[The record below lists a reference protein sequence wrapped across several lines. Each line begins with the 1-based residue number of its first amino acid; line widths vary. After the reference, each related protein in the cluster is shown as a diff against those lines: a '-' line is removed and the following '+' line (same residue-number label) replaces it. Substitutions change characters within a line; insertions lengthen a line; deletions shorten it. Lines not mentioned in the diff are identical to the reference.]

1 MENSYN
7 ADAIKILRGLDA
19 VRKRPGM
26 YIGDTDDGSG
36 LHHMVCEVVDNAIDE
51 SLAGYCDKI
60 EVSINK
66 DGSVSVTD
74 NGRGIPTDLH
84 EEEGI
89 SAAEVIMTQLHAGG
103 KFDSN
108 TYKVSGGLHGV
119 GISVVNALSSW
130 LELTI
135 WRNKKEYFMR
145 FEDGESIEPLKV
157 VNENTNKRGTKVT
170 FMPSTETFNGIN
182 FSYSTLESRIR
193 ELAFLNSNIDITLR
207 DLRNEPY
214 TESHFNQSNQ
224 SKDNFG
230 TANFV
235 RYLDKN
241 KTHVT
246 KIASM
251 KGDAEDLGISLE
263 ISMEWNDSYYEHM
276 LCFTNNIRQRDG
288 GTHLAGFRSAL
299 TRCINNYAT
308 NEGFLKKAKV
318 NLTGEDVREGLTCV
332 LSLKMPDPK
341 FSSQTKDKLVSSE
354 ARAVV
359 ESVVSDKLSTILE
372 TDPKLAASIVERVIR
387 SAKGREAA
395 RKARELVKSKNNIDI
410 ATLPGK
416 LADCQEKAPE
426 LSELFIVEGNSAGG
440 TAKQGRNRKTQAVL
454 ALRGK
459 ILNVERVSLDR
470 IFSSTEIGSLITA
483 IGAGIGSE
491 HFDIEKARYH
501 KIIIMTDADVDGSH
515 IRTLILTFFFRH
527 MREVIEK
534 GYLYIAQPPLYK
546 VTKNA
551 KDTYI
556 KDDETFEEY
565 IINSAV
571 KRLTL
576 SGTATEFNNLR
587 LILNKCVSISNISKN
602 YDREIPQNL
611 LESLLILSKK
621 KALLSANEILKYL
634 KLMYSEY
641 TWEVEMKDEEKE
653 IHISKLFQGL
663 ADKYIF
669 ALSMLEG
676 KDMQNILSLLDGISN
691 LFNGDSFLKSQETEI
706 RITSPSTLAKII
718 MDYGKKGL
726 TLQRFKG
733 LGEMNADQLWDT
745 TLNPEART
753 LLKVEIKDCEEADSI
768 FSILMGD
775 IVEPRRDFIN
785 SNALNVHDVDI

>member
-1 MENSYN
+1 MESNYN

-36 LHHMVCEVVDNAIDE
+36 LHHMVYEVVDNAIDE

-60 EVSINK
+60 EVSINE

-74 NGRGIPTDLH
+74 NGRGIPTDIH

-135 WRNKKEYFMR
+135 WRNKKEHFMR

-157 VNENTNKRGTKVT
+157 VNENTSKRGTRVT
-170 FMPSTETFNGIN
+170 FMPSTETFSSID

-193 ELAFLNSNIDITLR
+193 ELAFLNSNIEITLR
-207 DLRNEPY
+207 DLRNKPHV
-214 TESHFNQSNQ
+214 ESRFNDSKQSQ
-224 SKDNFG
+224 DNFG

-246 KIASM
+246 RVASM
-251 KGDAEDLGISLE
+251 RGDTKDLGISVE
-263 ISMEWNDSYYEHM
+263 VSMERNDSYYENM

-308 NEGFLKKAKV
+308 SEGFLKKAKV

-354 ARAVV
+354 ARTVV
-359 ESVVSDKLSTILE
+359 ENVVSDKLSTILE

-395 RKARELVKSKNNIDI
+395 RKARELVKNKNTIDI
-410 ATLPGK
+410 STLPGK
-416 LADCQEKAPE
+416 LADCQEKVPE

-470 IFSSTEIGSLITA
+470 IFSSAEICSLITA

-491 HFDIEKARYH
+491 HFDIEKTRYH

-515 IRTLILTFFFRH
+515 IRTLILTFFFRY
-527 MREVIEK
+527 MREVIER

-565 IINSAV
+565 IVNSAV

-576 SGTATEFNNLR
+576 SGTDKDLR
-587 LILNKCVSISNISKN
+587 FVLDKCLSISNISKN

-621 KALLSANEILKYL
+621 NALSSADEILKYL
-634 KLMYSEY
+634 KLMYNEY
-641 TWEVEMKDEEKE
+641 NWEVEIKDEEV
-653 IHISKLFQGL
+653 HISKLFQGL

-669 ALSMLEG
+669 PLSMLES
-676 KDMQNILSLLDGISN
+676 KEIRNILSSLDDIIG

-706 RITSPSTLAKII
+706 KIKSPSALAKII

-733 LGEMNADQLWDT
+733 LGEMNADQLWET
-745 TLNPEART
+745 TLNPETRT

-768 FSILMGD
+768 FSVLMGD

-785 SNALNVHDVDI
+785 TNALNVHDVDI